1 MKNTNSSQ
9 EHCNRSHIPNV
20 TTIEAIHQAECGDE
34 LESFDSVEDLFQ
46 RWDDAASKDE
56 EFDSSVLH
64 PPVDRKAKQKI
75 LSRLLN
81 ESAGKISRDTD
92 AAHSQD
98 FLYGVD
104 GMPNWFLVKL
114 IYDSRFYKSQ
124 IR

>member
-9 EHCNRSHIPNV
+9 EHCNRSHIPIE
-20 TTIEAIHQAECGDE
+20 TTIT
-34 LESFDSVEDLFQ
+34 
-46 RWDDAASKDE
+46 KDE

-81 ESAGKISRDTD
+81 ESAGKICRDTD

-98 FLYGVD
+98 FLYGKD
-104 GMPNWFLVKL
+104 GMPNWFLVQL
-114 IYDSRFYKSQ
+114 IYDTRFYKSQ

>member
-1 MKNTNSSQ
+1 MK
-9 EHCNRSHIPNV
+9 
-20 TTIEAIHQAECGDE
+20 AIHEAECGDE
-34 LESFDSVEDLFQ
+34 LESFDSVEDLFKS
-46 RWDDAASKDE
+46 WEDSSTKDE
-56 EFDSSVLH
+56 KLDSSDRLRS
-64 PPVDRKAKQKI
+64 VDRKTKQKI
-75 LSRLLN
+75 LSRLLD

-114 IYDSRFYKSQ
+114 IYDTKFYKSQ

>member
-9 EHCNRSHIPNV
+9 EHCNRSHIPNE
-20 TTIEAIHQAECGDE
+20 TTVKAIQQSECGHE
-34 LESFDSVEDLFQ
+34 LESFDNVQDLFKS
-46 RWDDAASKDE
+46 WDDSASKDE
-56 EFDSSVLH
+56 KFDSSVIH
-64 PPVDRKAKQKI
+64 SHVDRKAKQKI

-104 GMPNWFLVKL
+104 GMPN
-114 IYDSRFYKSQ
+114 
-124 IR
+124 

>member
-1 MKNTNSSQ
+1 MKDTNSSQ
-9 EHCNRSHIPNV
+9 EHCNRSHIPNE
-20 TTIEAIHQAECGDE
+20 TTVKAIHQAECGHE
-34 LESFDSVEDLFQ
+34 LESFDNVEDLFKS
-46 RWDDAASKDE
+46 WEDSSTKDE
-56 EFDSSVLH
+56 KLDSNDRLCS
-64 PPVDRKAKQKI
+64 VDRKTKEKI

-81 ESAGKISRDTD
+81 ESASNISRDTD

-104 GMPNWFLVKL
+104 GMPNWFLVQL